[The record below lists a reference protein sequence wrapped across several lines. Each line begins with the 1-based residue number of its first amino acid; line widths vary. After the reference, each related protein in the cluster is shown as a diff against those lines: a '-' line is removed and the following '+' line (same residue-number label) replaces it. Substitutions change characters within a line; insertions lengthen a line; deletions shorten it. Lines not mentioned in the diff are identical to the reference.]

1 MNDTTRPSFSIV
13 IPAYN
18 YGHCV
23 TRAVTSALRQDYPN
37 FDVTVIDDGSSDNT
51 QDVLQ
56 RLLVQGDTRLRCIK
70 QSNAGLS
77 AVRNRGIRNTSN
89 DWLIFLDADDELL
102 PGALQQFATTIEQ
115 HPSAAFVIGNHD
127 TDNGKTRRSS
137 RPPIVSHDAETNFRN
152 YLEKRLNISNG
163 ACAMHR
169 QLFAQ
174 QRYREDLR
182 NNEDIPVFARILATF
197 TVATTPQSITLIHK
211 HADSWRHNLPSVLEV
226 GLHKLEAAIFD
237 ADLPAWTAPYRKPF
251 RARRALFLVR
261 EAAKSGHAETVRHFY
276 LLALRCA
283 PLQALHPRY
292 LRRFL
297 ASFFLKQTD
306 TET

>member
-1 MNDTTRPSFSIV
+1 MSATSTAGFSIV

-23 TRAVTSALRQDYPN
+23 ERAIRSALKQDYNN

-51 QDVLQ
+51 PEVLAALQ
-56 RLLVQGDTRLRCIK
+56 QQGDSRLRCIR
-70 QSNAGLS
+70 QQNAGLS
-77 AVRNRGIRNTSN
+77 AVRNRGIQESQH

-102 PGALQQFATTIEQ
+102 PGALSLLADTIA
-115 HPSAAFVIGNHD
+115 SAPDAALIIGNHD
-127 TDNGKTRRSS
+127 SDDGNKRRSS
-137 RPPIVSHDAETNFRN
+137 RPPLVDADPETNFRA

-169 QLFAQ
+169 KLFVQ
-174 QRYREDLR
+174 QTYQEDLR
-182 NNEDIPVFARILATF
+182 NNEDIPVFARTLACF
-197 TVATTPQSITLIHK
+197 PVAATPESIALIHK

-226 GLHKLEAAIFD
+226 GMQRLESAIFD
-237 ADLPAWTAPYRKPF
+237 ADLPSWSAKYRKAF

-261 EAAKSGHAETVRHFY
+261 EAAKADQGAAVRHFY
-276 LLALRCA
+276 WLALSTA
-283 PLQALHPRY
+283 PAMALHPRY

-297 ASFFLKQTD
+297 KSLLPLRKRSA
-306 TET
+306 